1 MSLPALRPSRWT
13 LLRAPLLMGAAGVGA
28 FALLYFRDPHVAGS
42 YGFCPFKFLTGLEC
56 PGCGGLRAMNHV
68 ANFEWG
74 AALSSNVFAVV
85 LVASLFVLWLRWTY
99 RRARGDDSLI
109 FAFSPVYGYVLLG
122 VMILFTVVRNTPW
135 GAGLAP

>member
-1 MSLPALRPSRWT
+1 
-13 LLRAPLLMGAAGVGA
+13 MGAAGAGA
-28 FALLYFRDPHVAGS
+28 FALLHFRDPHVSGS

-68 ANFEWG
+68 TNFEWG
-74 AALSSNVFAVV
+74 AAFSSNVFAVV
-85 LVASLFVLWLRWTY
+85 LVASLLVLWLRWTY

-122 VMILFTVVRNTPW
+122 VMIVFTVVRNTPW